1 MWEKIQEIRGRYEIP
16 EGLIREELKIEEG
29 IEAIELIIGIILGVA
44 YITLGERKIMGA
56 MQRRVGPDKVG
67 RYGIL
72 QPIIDAVKLL
82 IKEILIPKQVNKIIY
97 MTGPIITLILAL
109 IIWIPIP
116 IWGYKGIL
124 IENEYSIIYIL
135 AISSIS
141 VYVLLYSGWAS
152 NSKYTFIGTVRAIAQ
167 LISYEV
173 SIGIII
179 MGVVILA
186 DSLNVMKIEYS
197 QIYVPLIMPLFPIF
211 ILFIIS
217 AIAETNRPPFDLPEA
232 ESELVGGILTE
243 YGGMA
248 FAYLYLAEYT
258 FLLSMSVLTS
268 ILFLGTT
275 KLTPL
280 FVFIFIWARTS
291 LPRVR
296 YDQLMGLGWTKI
308 LPFSIAYLL
317 FIFSSLIVLNT

>member
-1 MWEKIQEIRGRYEIP
+1 
-16 EGLIREELKIEEG
+16 
-29 IEAIELIIGIILGVA
+29 
-44 YITLGERKIMGA
+44 

>member
-1 MWEKIQEIRGRYEIP
+1 
-16 EGLIREELKIEEG
+16 
-29 IEAIELIIGIILGVA
+29 
-44 YITLGERKIMGA
+44 
-56 MQRRVGPDKVG
+56 
-67 RYGIL
+67 
-72 QPIIDAVKLL
+72 
-82 IKEILIPKQVNKIIY
+82 
-97 MTGPIITLILAL
+97 
-109 IIWIPIP
+109 
-116 IWGYKGIL
+116 
-124 IENEYSIIYIL
+124 
-135 AISSIS
+135 
-141 VYVLLYSGWAS
+141 
-152 NSKYTFIGTVRAIAQ
+152 
-167 LISYEV
+167 
-173 SIGIII
+173 

-280 FVFIFIWARTS
+280 FVFIFI
-291 LPRVR
+291 
-296 YDQLMGLGWTKI
+296 
-308 LPFSIAYLL
+308 
-317 FIFSSLIVLNT
+317 